1 MNTKSCIVPI
11 ILGIALSAQAGQIRF
26 ALSPAGTDVA
36 VGLSPS
42 NQVPIV
48 TNSAGSG
55 NTISGGI
62 VLDTTSNIL
71 HLAIGYGSAAGFV
84 DLTGVPTAM
93 HIHLPAATNQNAAP
107 LVDLSPYNFSA
118 ANPTNGGLIFGD
130 IAFPTNSVSN
140 LVAGLS
146 YVNIHTALNPN
157 GEIRGQLVPI
167 IATNSPP
174 SVVCPPAG
182 SAECGTP
189 VTLISMVSDLDGD
202 ALTVVWTLNGAVL
215 QTNGIPASSSPAPV
229 MVSFTGKLPLGTNLV
244 GIMVTDTATNTAS
257 CATTITVVDTTPPVI
272 GRVTVN
278 PMTLWPPNHKMVDI
292 TIHATVTDTC
302 GPATWKIL
310 SVTSNE
316 PVTGTENGD
325 TGPDWIITGDHT
337 LQLRAERSGH
347 GHGRTYSITI
357 QAMDE
362 SGNTSTKV
370 VTVTVPH
377 NH

>member
-1 MNTKSCIVPI
+1 MKTKPCLLSV
-11 ILGIALSAQAGQIRF
+11 ILGIALSAHAGQIQF
-26 ALSPAGTDVA
+26 ALSPPGTDVA

-48 TNSAGSG
+48 TNSTGSG

-62 VLDTTSNIL
+62 MLDTASNIL
-71 HLAIGYGSAAGFV
+71 HVAIGYGSAAGFT
-84 DLTGVPTAM
+84 DLTGVPILM
-93 HIHLPAATNQNAAP
+93 HIHTPADTNQNAAV
-107 LVDLSPYNFSA
+107 LVDLSPYNFPA
-118 ANPTNGGLIFGD
+118 ANPTNGGVIFGD
-130 IAFPTNSVSN
+130 IAYPTNSVSN
-140 LVAGLS
+140 LLAGVS

-157 GEIRGQLVPI
+157 GEIRGQL
-167 IATNSPP
+167 IAVIASNSPP
-174 SVVCPPAG
+174 SVTCPPAG
-182 SAECGTP
+182 TAECGTTE
-189 VTLISMVSDLDGD
+189 TLITMASDPDGD
-202 ALTVVWTLNGAVL
+202 ALTVVWTLNGATL
-215 QTNGIPASSSPAPV
+215 QTNTIPASSQPAPV

-244 GIMVTDTATNTAS
+244 TVMVTDSATNTAS

-272 GRVTVN
+272 SRVTVN
-278 PMTLWPPNHKMVDI
+278 PLSLWPPNHKMVDI

-316 PVTGTENGD
+316 PVNSSED
-325 TGPDWIITGDHT
+325 EDKGPDWTITGDHT
-337 LQLRAERSGH
+337 LQLRAERLGK

-357 QAMDE
+357 EAMDQ

-377 NH
+377 NR